1 MEKNKRLF
9 LSMAQE
15 DVDKLDRLRE
25 ELGMNRSQYI
35 RYLLSGQKKVLPT
48 SVKDKKLIDTISNI
62 DLTMRVLALK
72 EGMTPEDSLAIFCE
86 IKEIK
91 ELLGE
96 KSTFGPVDQK
106 SGGR

>member
-9 LSMAQE
+9 LSMSQE

-35 RYLLSGQKKVLPT
+35 RYLLSGQKKFLPA
-48 SVKDKKLIDTISNI
+48 SVKDKKLIDAISRI
-62 DLTMRVLALK
+62 DLNMRVLALK
-72 EGMTPEDSLAIFCE
+72 EDMAPEDSLAIFCE
-86 IKEIK
+86 IKHIK
-91 ELLGE
+91 ELLGG
-96 KSTFGPVDQK
+96 KTAYGPVDQR

>member
-9 LSMAQE
+9 LSMSQE

-35 RYLLSGQKKVLPT
+35 RYLLSGQKKFLPA
-48 SVKDKKLIDTISNI
+48 SVKDKKLIDAISRI
-62 DLTMRVLALK
+62 DLNMRVLALK
-72 EGMTPEDSLAIFCE
+72 EDMAPEDSLAIFCE

-91 ELLGE
+91 ELLGG
-96 KSTFGPVDQK
+96 KTAYGPVDQR